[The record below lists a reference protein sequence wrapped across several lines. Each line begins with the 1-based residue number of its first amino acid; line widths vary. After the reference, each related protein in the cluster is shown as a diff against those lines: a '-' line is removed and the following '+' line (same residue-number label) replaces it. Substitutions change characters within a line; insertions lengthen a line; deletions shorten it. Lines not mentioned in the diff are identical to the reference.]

1 MLPTSTVRTVFTV
14 CSLLLAT
21 TTFAAPIVLD
31 GGFDDWSAVPVSVT
45 DTAGD
50 GGNGVD
56 FGRVWATN
64 DHRFFFLR
72 FETGI
77 EVQGDEQQSIRLYLD
92 TDDDPSTGESYAGIG
107 ADLVWDFGQ
116 RDGSFRGSSIEHPD
130 VGLLLAPTVS
140 NTEFEIALRLDA
152 EVGGQPVF
160 PSSQVKL
167 ALRDTSGGD
176 TVPDAGALTARI
188 EATAADDPAL
198 GLDRLAADDVR
209 VAAYNVR
216 NNGLFDRGGTEQA
229 YERLLGAIDAD
240 VWVFNELWDH
250 DAAETASRVA
260 SLLPAGDGLSWDAV
274 KRDSGNV
281 VVSRWPILDSWEVF
295 PGNRLTAALIDLDP
309 VDAEGDLLVIA
320 AHFSCCTADQQRQEQ
335 ADALIAFVRDA
346 QTPGGDI
353 DLPESTPIVAAGDF
367 NLVGWRQQLDTILT
381 GDIQD
386 EGRFGP
392 DHAPDWDGSDF
403 DLRRST
409 HTDQRVGY
417 TWRNDFSS
425 FYPGIL
431 DFVFV
436 TESVAPVTKHFIV
449 DTRTMRPTTLST
461 YGLQSGDT
469 GTASD
474 HASRVTDL
482 RLATSTSAPA
492 TGRVR
497 LHPNVPNPFN
507 PSTSIAF
514 ELAASGPVVLD
525 VVDVSGRRVT
535 TLVDGVR
542 DAGLHRVRWDG
553 RDAAGRAV
561 ASGTYL
567 LRLRADGTTIT
578 RKATLVE

>member
-1 MLPTSTVRTVFTV
+1 MLPTSIRRAAFAV
-14 CSLLLAT
+14 CSVLFT
-21 TTFAAPIVLD
+21 TSALAAPIVLD
-31 GGFDDWSAVPVSVT
+31 GGFDDWSAVGVAAT
-45 DTAGD
+45 DASGD

-64 DHRFFFLR
+64 DDRFFFLR

-92 TDDDPSTGESYAGIG
+92 TDDDPATGVSYAGIG

-116 RDGSFRGSSIEHPD
+116 RSGSFRGSSIEHPD

-152 EVGGQPVF
+152 EIGGQPVF

-167 ALRDTSGGD
+167 LLRDTSGGD
-176 TVPDAGALTARI
+176 HVPDAGAMTATI
-188 EATAADDPAL
+188 VAAASDDPAIGL
-198 GLDRLAADDVR
+198 GRLADDDVR
-209 VAAYNVR
+209 IAAYNVQ

-229 YERLLGAIDAD
+229 YARILGAIDAD

-250 DAAETASRVA
+250 DAAETASRVQ
-260 SLLPAGDGLSWDAV
+260 SLLPAGDGSSWDAV

-281 VVSRWPILDSWEVF
+281 IVSRSPILASWEVL
-295 PGNRLTAALIDLDP
+295 PGSRLTAALLDLEPADG
-309 VDAEGDLLVIA
+309 DGDLLVIA

-353 DLPESTPIVAAGDF
+353 DLPDATPIVAAGDF

-409 HTDQRVGY
+409 HTDRRVGY

-436 TESVAPVTKHFIV
+436 TESVAPVVEHFVV
-449 DTRTMRPTTLST
+449 DTRTMRPETLST
-461 YGLQSGDT
+461 YGLQASDT
-469 GTASD
+469 GVASD
-474 HASRVTDL
+474 HAPRVADL
-482 RLATSTSAPA
+482 RLATSVSVPA

-507 PSTSIAF
+507 PSTRIAF
-514 ELAASGPVVLD
+514 ELAASGSVVLD
-525 VVDVSGRRVT
+525 VVDLAGRRVR

-542 DAGLHRVRWDG
+542 GAGLHGVRWDG

-567 LRLRADGTTIT
+567 LRLRAEGATIT